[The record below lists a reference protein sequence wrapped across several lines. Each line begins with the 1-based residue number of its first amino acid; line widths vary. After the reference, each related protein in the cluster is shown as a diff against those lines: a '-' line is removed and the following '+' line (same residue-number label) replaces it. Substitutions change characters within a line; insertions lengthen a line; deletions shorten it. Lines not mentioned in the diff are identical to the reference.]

1 MPINMSII
9 LPVALAVI
17 LAIVLIVL
25 AVVMFRT
32 ARFAIVPEEVEPVAP
47 VEINAEA
54 VAERLGKAVQFQ
66 TISSGEGAPVDRSA
80 FLGLHRL
87 LEGMFPHLHST
98 LKREYINE
106 YSLLYT
112 WPGKNLELD
121 PVLLASHLDV
131 VPVDPTSLNEWA
143 YPPFSG
149 QVAEGFVW
157 GRGTMDVKNGVIG
170 IMEAVEYLVKA
181 DFEPERTVYLAF
193 GHDEEIGGHNGTA
206 QIAATL
212 QQRGVTLACVL
223 DEGGGV
229 VEGVLPGINAPVAAV
244 GVAEKGYLSLVL
256 EAEGTGGHSSMPP
269 AHSTIG
275 VLSQAVARLEGSPF
289 PASFDSFISFMR
301 YIGSDLSFSM
311 QMALANL
318 WLLKGSVLQ
327 RLEASPVTNALIRT
341 TQAVTMVAGG
351 VKDNIL
357 PRVAKAVVNYR
368 LYPGDTLR
376 SVYEHTVDVMGDLPV
391 KISAFNGETLE
402 GPNGWEASPVSD
414 PESPQFAFLAYLVRR
429 VFPEA
434 AVGPYLV
441 AGATDA
447 RYYTPLCLSVFRFTP
462 MGLDISDMERPHGV
476 NERLSVQNCAK
487 MVTFYVEFLREMA
500 GSEEKGKVESVEK
513 TPEETA
519 S

>member
-1 MPINMSII
+1 MPIDFSLI
-9 LPVALAVI
+9 LPIAIGLI
-17 LAIVLIVL
+17 LVVLLILL

-32 ARFAIVPEEVEPVAP
+32 ARFAIVPEDVEPVP
-47 VEINAEA
+47 PLEINAEA
-54 VAERLGKAVQFQ
+54 VAERLGRAVQFQ
-66 TISSGEGAPVDRSA
+66 TISNSEGEAVDRTA
-80 FLGLHRL
+80 FLGLYRM
-87 LEGMFPHLHST
+87 LEGMFPHLHSS

-131 VPVDPTSLNEWA
+131 VPVDPASLNEWA

-170 IMEAVEYLVKA
+170 ILEAVEYLVKA
-181 DFEPERTVYLAF
+181 DFQPERTVYLAF
-193 GHDEEIGGHNGTA
+193 GHDEEIGGHNGAA

-212 QQRGVTLACVL
+212 KQRGVTLACVL

-229 VEGVLPGINAPVAAV
+229 VEGALPGVKAPVAAV

-256 EAEGTGGHSSMPP
+256 EAEGSGGHSSMPP
-269 AHSTIG
+269 AHTTIG
-275 VLSQAVARLEGSPF
+275 MLSLAVERLEGSPF
-289 PASFDSFISFMR
+289 PVSFDAIYSFMR

-311 QMALANL
+311 QLAMANL
-318 WLLKGSVLQ
+318 WLLRGTVQ
-327 RLEASPVTNALIRT
+327 NRMEANPTTNSFIRT

-351 VKDNIL
+351 IKDNIL
-357 PRVAKAVVNYR
+357 PRVAKAVVNFR

-376 SVYEHTVDVMGDLPV
+376 SVYEHTVDVVAGLPV
-391 KISAFNGETLE
+391 KITSLTGETLE
-402 GPNGWEASPVSD
+402 GPTGWEASPVSD
-414 PESPQFAFLAYLVRR
+414 PESPQYAFLAYLVRR
-429 VFPEA
+429 VFPAA

-447 RYYTPLCLSVFRFTP
+447 RYYAPLCPSVFRFTP
-462 MGLDISDMERPHGV
+462 MAVAIDDMERPHGV
-476 NERLSVQNCAK
+476 NERLSVENCGK

-500 GSEEKGKVESVEK
+500 GTNEKIKDESGEKAEEANP
-513 TPEETA
+513 T
-519 S
+519 

>member
-1 MPINMSII
+1 MPIDFSLI
-9 LPVALAVI
+9 LPVALVVI
-17 LAIVLIVL
+17 LAIVLVVV

-32 ARFAIVPEEVEPVAP
+32 ARYPIVLEDIEPVSP

-54 VAERLGKAVQFQ
+54 VAERLGRAVQFQ
-66 TISSGEGAPVDRSA
+66 TISTGEGGPVDRAA

-131 VPVDPTSLNEWA
+131 VPIDPASLNEWA

-157 GRGTMDVKNGVIG
+157 GRGTLDVKNGVIG

-181 DFEPERTVYLAF
+181 DFQPERTVYLAF

-212 QQRGVTLACVL
+212 QQRGVSLACVL

-229 VEGVLPGINAPVAAV
+229 VEGALPGVGAPVAAI

-256 EAEGTGGHSSMPP
+256 EAEGSGGHSSMPP

-275 VLSQAVARLEGSPF
+275 VLSQAVSRLEGKPF
-289 PASFDSFISFMR
+289 PANFDAINSFMR
-301 YIGSDLSFSM
+301 YIGPDLSFSM
-311 QMALANL
+311 QLALANL
-318 WLLKGSVLQ
+318 WLFKGTVL
-327 RLEASPVTNALIRT
+327 RRMEASPTTNAFIRT

-357 PRVAKAVVNYR
+357 PRVAKAVVNFR

-376 SVYEHTVDVMGDLPV
+376 SVYEHTVDAVAGLPV
-391 KISAFNGETLE
+391 KISTFNGETLE

-429 VFPEA
+429 VFPMA

-447 RYYTPLCLSVFRFTP
+447 RYYAPLCPSVFRFSP
-462 MGLDISDMERPHGV
+462 AALNISDMERVHGV
-476 NERLSVQNCAK
+476 NERLSVENCGK
-487 MVTFYVEFLREMA
+487 MVTFYVEFIKEMA
-500 GSEEKGKVESVEK
+500 GALEKEKGENLAVE
-513 TPEETA
+513 EEPVA
-519 S
+519 